1 MFDDFTAVH
10 CYPWPPGWGNPD
22 CYKFLKIY
30 HALIT
35 LPDVRNKTVDKI
47 TDKALNAIFE
57 QPDVKIIK
65 KAVDIQMA
73 AVTIVYTQTIR
84 FNFSNLT
91 DAIRRNGPAEYQG
104 NGIYVSSLPNNPGLN
119 LSPEQFVILC
129 IAMCRYVFGRI
140 GP

>member
-1 MFDDFTAVH
+1 MAAGLDQSRLLQIPENLSRA
-10 CYPWPPGWGNPD
+10 
-22 CYKFLKIY
+22 
-30 HALIT
+30 
-35 LPDVRNKTVDKI
+35 DKI

-65 KAVDIQMA
+65 KAIDIQMA
-73 AVTIVYTQTIR
+73 AVTIAYTQMIR
-84 FNFSNLT
+84 INFSNLT
-91 DAIRRNGPAEYQG
+91 DAIRRNGPSEYQG
-104 NGIYVSSLPNNPGLN
+104 NGTYVSSLPNNPGLN